1 MEFNKNKID
10 VDIQKQ
16 KEVVLDYLRKHN
28 LVSYKDNVI
37 CAPKAFVV
45 NAVIRWALAQ
55 KQMTTLQQGKLQK
68 MVAQYLAGVVELTW
82 DNGKI
87 QSVEVINDK

>member
-1 MEFNKNKID
+1 MESDKNKID

-16 KEVVLDYLRKHN
+16 KEVVLDYLRTHN

>member
-1 MEFNKNKID
+1 MESDKNKID

-16 KEVVLDYLRKHN
+16 KEVVLDYLRTHN

-37 CAPKAFVV
+37 YAPKAFVV

>member
-10 VDIQKQ
+10 VDTQKQ
-16 KEVVLDYLRKHN
+16 KEIVLDYLRKHN

-55 KQMTTLQQGKLQK
+55 KQMTNLQQGKLQK